1 MKKFYIVDKN
11 GTYAS
16 ADGKTRFKCLTGKA
30 LFDYLKSDEG
40 SKKEFDIDFDDN
52 GDEIGIEIPKDIANA
67 HLKEKE
73 RRKYVLK
80 TQKTLGYTIVSLN
93 SDFEGKD
100 GEMMTFGEVITDDSD
115 DLVEE
120 IARKENIQ
128 RLQLA
133 LLQLSTEELDLIT
146 SLYLIESPLTE
157 AEYAARMNVNQSTIN
172 RRKNAILHRLKS
184 FF

>member
-11 GTYAS
+11 GIYTS
-16 ADGKTRFKCLTGKA
+16 ADGKTRFTCLTGKV

-100 GEMMTFGEVITDDSD
+100 GEMMTFEEVITDDSD
-115 DLVEE
+115 DFVEE
-120 IARKENIQ
+120 IALKANIKTLRQ
-128 RLQLA
+128 ALA
-133 LLQLSTEELDLIT
+133 TLTSDEMNIISLMYLSDK
-146 SLYLIESPLTE
+146 PLTE
-157 AEYAARMNVNQSTIN
+157 RQIAIERGVSQQAIHKY
-172 RRKNAILHRLKS
+172 KCAILKKLKK

>member
-1 MKKFYIVDKN
+1 MKRFYIVDEN

-16 ADGKTRFKCLTGKA
+16 TDGKTRFTCLTGKA

-52 GDEIGIEIPKDIANA
+52 GDEIGIEIPDDKLNK
-67 HLKEKE
+67 HLKDKE
-73 RRKYVLK
+73 RRKYVNK
-80 TQKTLGYTIVSLN
+80 IQKVKGYTIVSLN
-93 SDFEGKD
+93 SECEGKD
-100 GEMMTFGEVITDDSD
+100 GEIMTFEEVIADDSD
-115 DLVEE
+115 DLIEE
-120 IARKENIQ
+120 IARKEDIQ

-133 LLQLSTEELDLIT
+133 LLQLNIEEFDLIT

-157 AEYAARMNVNQSTIN
+157 AEYAARMNVNQSTVS
-172 RRKNAILHRLKS
+172 RRKNAILHKLKS